1 MTMGVGAIFL
11 ILVVIVV
18 VAVAVVMLT
27 GVGAGVRHR
36 QEGTPGGDVTAEPD
50 ERTGRHTR
58 PAHTKV
64 GDDGSDHGASVG

>member
-11 ILVVIVV
+11 IIVVILVVGGL
-18 VAVAVVMLT
+18 AVMLT

-36 QEGTPGGDVTAEPD
+36 QEQTPGSDVISEPD

-58 PAHTKV
+58 PAHTQV
-64 GDDGSDHGASVG
+64 GDDGSDHGSSVG